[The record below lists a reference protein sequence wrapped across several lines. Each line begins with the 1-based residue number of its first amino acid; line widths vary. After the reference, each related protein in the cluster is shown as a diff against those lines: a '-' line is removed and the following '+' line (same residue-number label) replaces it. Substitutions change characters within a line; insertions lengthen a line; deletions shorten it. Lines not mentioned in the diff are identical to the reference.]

1 MPRDVL
7 KDEYDNT
14 QIGARSALVKPGD
27 LTDDHLQS
35 FQAVVDA
42 AESMVQE
49 GLITDLEKHRESE
62 TGSRLIDA
70 IRFTRLK

>member
-14 QIGARSALVKPGD
+14 QIGAKSAWVRPGD
-27 LTDDHLQS
+27 LTDVHLQS
-35 FQAVVDA
+35 FQAVVAA
-42 AESMVQE
+42 AELMVE
-49 GLITDLEKHRESE
+49 GGLITDLTKHRESE